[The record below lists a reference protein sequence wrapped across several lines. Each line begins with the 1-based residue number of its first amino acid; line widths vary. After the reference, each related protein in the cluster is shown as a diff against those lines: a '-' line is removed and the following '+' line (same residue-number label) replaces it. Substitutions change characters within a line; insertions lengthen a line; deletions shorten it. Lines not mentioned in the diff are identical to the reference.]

1 MTMQD
6 VIRGLEDFWRARGCL
21 IGLPYDVEKG
31 AGTMNPLTFFRALG
45 PDPWRVAY
53 VEPCRRPVD
62 GRYGENPNR
71 VFQHFQ
77 MQVML
82 KPAPDDVVNL
92 YLESLEALGLDR
104 RRHDVR
110 FVEDNWAAESLHAF
124 GLGWEVWLDGMEV
137 TQFTYFQQM
146 GGMECRPPAAE
157 ITYGLERLTLYLEDA
172 PDIWS
177 VNWAPGVS
185 YADLFR
191 RNEWEQSTYAFE
203 AADPERLRARFQ
215 DAEEEARRLLDRGLV
230 LPGYEQLMK
239 ASHLFNLMDAR
250 GGISATE
257 RQGYVGRLRGLARRA
272 AQGYLS
278 ERESVRA

>member
-1 MTMQD
+1 VTIQD
-6 VIRGLEDFWRARGCL
+6 VIRRLEEFWSERGCL
-21 IGLPYDVEKG
+21 IGQPYDVEKG

-45 PDPWRVAY
+45 PEPWRVAY

-62 GRYGENPNR
+62 ARYGQNPNR

-82 KPAPDDVVNL
+82 KPAPDDVIDQ

-104 RRHDVR
+104 RHHDVR
-110 FVEDNWAAESLHAF
+110 LVEDNWAAESLGAF

-146 GGMECRPPAAE
+146 GGLECRPPAAE
-157 ITYGLERLTLYLEDA
+157 ITYGLERLTSYLADT

-177 VNWAPGVS
+177 VEWAPGVP
-185 YADLFR
+185 YALLFR
-191 RNEWEQSTYAFE
+191 RNEFEQSTYAF
-203 AADPERLRARFQ
+203 AWADPDKLRARFD
-215 DAEEEARRLLDRGLV
+215 DAEAEAAALIAADLV
-230 LPGYEQLMK
+230 MPGYEQIMK

-250 GGISATE
+250 GAISVTE
-257 RQGYVGRLRGLARRA
+257 RQGYVGRLRALARRA
-272 AQGYLS
+272 ATAWLR
-278 ERESVRA
+278 EREPVAP

>member
-6 VIRGLEDFWRARGCL
+6 VIRRLEDFWSARGCL

-31 AGTMNPLTFFRALG
+31 AGTMNPLTFFHALG
-45 PDPWRVAY
+45 PEPWRVAY

-110 FVEDNWAAESLHAF
+110 LVEDNWAAESLGAF

-157 ITYGLERLTLYLEDA
+157 ITYGLERLTLYLDDV

-177 VNWAPGVS
+177 VAWGPGVS
-185 YADLFR
+185 YAELFR
-191 RNEWEQSTYAFE
+191 RSEWEQSTYAFE
-203 AADPERLRARFQ
+203 AADPERLRASFL
-215 DAEEEARRLLDRGLV
+215 DAEEESRRLLGLS
-230 LPGYEQLMK
+230 LIRPGYEQMMK

-250 GGISATE
+250 GGISVTE
-257 RQGYVGRLRGLARRA
+257 RQGYVGRLRTLARMA
-272 AQGYLS
+272 AQGYLALQD
-278 ERESVRA
+278 SVQA

>member
-1 MTMQD
+1 MQD
-6 VIRGLEDFWRARGCL
+6 VIRRLEDFWSARGCL

-31 AGTMNPLTFFRALG
+31 AGTMNPLTFFHALG
-45 PDPWRVAY
+45 PEPWRVAY

-110 FVEDNWAAESLHAF
+110 LVEDNWAAESLGAF

-157 ITYGLERLTLYLEDA
+157 ITYGLERLTLYLDDV

-177 VNWAPGVS
+177 VAWRPGAS
-185 YADLFR
+185 YAELFR
-191 RNEWEQSTYAFE
+191 RSEWEQSTYAFE
-203 AADPERLRARFQ
+203 AADPERLRASFL
-215 DAEEEARRLLDRGLV
+215 DAEEESRRLLGLS
-230 LPGYEQLMK
+230 LIRPGYEQMMK

-250 GGISATE
+250 GGISVTE
-257 RQGYVGRLRGLARRA
+257 RQGYVVRLRTLARMA
-272 AQGYLS
+272 AQGYLALQD
-278 ERESVRA
+278 SVQA